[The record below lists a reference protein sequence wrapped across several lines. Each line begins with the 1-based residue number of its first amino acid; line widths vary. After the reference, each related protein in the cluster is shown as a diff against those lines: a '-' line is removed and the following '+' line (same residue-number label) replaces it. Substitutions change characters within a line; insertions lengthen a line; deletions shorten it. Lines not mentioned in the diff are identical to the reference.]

1 MFSLLP
7 RLVPFVITFVWIVG
21 CALPPRSFEGPLKGG
36 IEQNEVKVAT
46 LTERGMAAFRAGNGE
61 EAVEL
66 FRMAFRLAPESI
78 PVARNLG
85 TSLLQIGAFEDAERI
100 FSSLIERRPQDPDLL
115 FSRANA
121 RRGQHLFRQALDDYR
136 QALAFAEELVPS
148 DEKGRGRAATIARTL
163 ADALFRVGLLAESR
177 CTSERVLLFSSSRD
191 DIRRHA
197 RLLRG
202 MGLYILSRQVIEG
215 RLTQAELAQE
225 PTLLF
230 ELALAEFA
238 LNESDRFEKR
248 KAEALSAAAGDPL
261 LSEQFKSVFQLADE
275 TAEPDLSKG
284 AAFLVSERLFLP
296 DIMAERLVTLTEVP
310 SNQPESVP

>member
-7 RLVPFVITFVWIVG
+7 RSVVFVLTFPWMVG
-21 CALPPRSFEGPLKGG
+21 CALPPRSPEGPPQRG

-46 LTERGMAAFRAGNGE
+46 LTERGIEAFRAGNGD

-66 FRMAFRLAPESI
+66 FRMAYKLAPDSI
-78 PVARNLG
+78 PIARNLG
-85 TSLLQIGAFEDAERI
+85 TALLQIGAFEDAERI

-121 RRGQHLFRQALDDYR
+121 RRGQHLFRPALDDYR
-136 QALAFAEELVPS
+136 QALDFAEELVSS
-148 DEKGRGRAATIARTL
+148 DDKGRDRVATIARTL
-163 ADALFRVGLLAESR
+163 ADALFRVGLLTESR
-177 CTSERVLLFSSSRD
+177 CASERVLLFSSSRD

-202 MGLYILSRQVIEG
+202 MGLYLLSRQAIEG
-215 RLTQAELAQE
+215 RVTQAELAQE

-238 LNESDRFEKR
+238 LNESERFEKR
-248 KAEALSAAAGDPL
+248 RSEALSAAAGDPL
-261 LSEQFKSVFQLADE
+261 LSAQFNAVFQLADE
-275 TAEPDLSKG
+275 TAEPDISKG
-284 AAFLVSERLFLP
+284 AAFLLSERLYLP
-296 DIMAERLVTLTEVP
+296 DIMAERLLGLTEVP
-310 SNQPESVP
+310 SNKSESAL

>member
-7 RLVPFVITFVWIVG
+7 RLVPFAITFVWIVG

-261 LSEQFKSVFQLADE
+261 LSEQFKAVFQLADE

-310 SNQPESVP
+310 SNQPKSVP